1 MSSSVGMIIP
11 NIWKNKNM
19 LQTTDQNSNDNK
31 NSSDDDDDDDD
42 DVVDC
47 YYTYSQQ
54 LPIL

>member
-31 NSSDDDDDDDD
+31 NSSDDDDD
-42 DVVDC
+42 VVDC